1 MAAYGHL
8 WDFLGFQIQASP
20 MAASGCLCLPM
31 VPGGNGSL
39 LDPCQLAVCHAV
51 PMAGQ
56 LVVLLA
62 CFFFPCVQRKHDSAR
77 SLAQWVRW
85 ATPAGFADIVETC
98 GETFTPG
105 KVHL

>member
-1 MAAYGHL
+1 MAAYGRL

-20 MAASGCLCLPM
+20 MATSGCLCLPM

-62 CFFFPCVQRKHDSAR
+62 CFFFPCVQRKHDSVQ
-77 SLAQWVRW
+77 AQWVRW